1 MKFPD
6 MQKSSA
12 TKRVWDPFVRLF
24 HWSLVLAMAAAW
36 ITSSSRDD
44 THQWIGLA
52 IGALLAARILWGFIG
67 TRYARFSQFIR
78 NPRTSIT
85 YLIAILKG
93 SEQRYLGHNP
103 AGALMILSLLLAI
116 IATVATG
123 WLMTTDA
130 YYGDDAMQELHS
142 LCAYSVIGLAIFHV
156 FGVVMA
162 SRHHGENLVKA
173 MVTGEKRA
181 AAPGEIDD

>member
-1 MKFPD
+1 

-24 HWSLVLAMAAAW
+24 HWSLVIAMVAAW

-44 THQWIGLA
+44 MHQWIGLA
-52 IGALLAARILWGFIG
+52 IGALLVARIIWGFVG

-78 NPRTSIT
+78 SPRTSIT
-85 YLIAILKG
+85 YLFAILKG
-93 SEQRYLGHNP
+93 SEHRYLGHNP
-103 AGALMILSLLLAI
+103 AGALMILCLLLAI

-130 YYGDDAMQELHS
+130 YYGDEMMQELHS
-142 LCAYSVIGLAIFHV
+142 LFAYSVIGLAIFHII
-156 FGVVMA
+156 GIVMA
-162 SRHHGENLVKA
+162 SRHHHENLVKA
-173 MVTGEKRA
+173 MVTGEKRI
-181 AAPGEIDD
+181 AAPGDVDD

>member
-1 MKFPD
+1 M
-6 MQKSSA
+6 
-12 TKRVWDPFVRLF
+12 RLF

-36 ITSSSRDD
+36 ITSSSRGD

-52 IGALLAARILWGFIG
+52 IGALLAARILWGFVG
-67 TRYARFSQFIR
+67 THYARFSQFIR
-78 NPRTSIT
+78 SPRASIA
-85 YLIAILKG
+85 YIFALLKG

-103 AGALMILSLLLAI
+103 AGALMILCLLFTI

-130 YYGDDAMQELHS
+130 YYGDDLMQGLHS

-162 SRHHGENLVKA
+162 SRHHHENLVKA
-173 MVTGEKRA
+173 MVTGKKRIA
-181 AAPGEIDD
+181 AQDEIDD